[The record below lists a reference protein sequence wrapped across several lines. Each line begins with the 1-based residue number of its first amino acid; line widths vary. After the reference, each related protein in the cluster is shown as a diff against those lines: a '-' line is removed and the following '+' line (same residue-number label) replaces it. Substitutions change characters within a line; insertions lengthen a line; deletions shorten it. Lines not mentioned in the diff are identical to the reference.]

1 MHKIRVMLADDH
13 PMFREGVR
21 RSLEEQP
28 DIEVVGEASDG
39 KEAITMAHKLKPDVL
54 LLDVAMP
61 EMRGIEVARKLSS
74 ELPGTKL
81 VALTVY
87 DDAECARRFI
97 QAGGF
102 GFIVKRAGGTEISTA
117 IRRVHAGHVH
127 IFADQASQLW
137 HDILSDKVVPPQ
149 KQGKLSKR
157 ETQILAL
164 IAQGYTNQ
172 RIADS
177 LCISHRTVETHR
189 TRITAKLGL
198 KNRAQ
203 LVRYALENNLIP
215 NADDEFML

>member
-1 MHKIRVMLADDH
+1 MSKIRVMLADDH

-21 RSLEEQP
+21 QTLEEQP

-39 KEAITMAHKLKPDVL
+39 KEAIAKALRLKPDVI

-61 EMRGIEVARKLSS
+61 ELRGIEVARKLSV

-81 VALTVY
+81 IALTVY

-102 GFIVKRAGGTEISTA
+102 GFIVKRAAGSEIATA
-117 IRRVHAGHVH
+117 VRRVHAGHMH
-127 IFADQASQLW
+127 IFADQTSQLW
-137 HDILSDKVVPPQ
+137 QDILSEKVIPPQ
-149 KQGKLSKR
+149 RQGKLSKR

-172 RIADS
+172 RIADA

-189 TRITAKLGL
+189 TRITSKLGL

-203 LVRYALENNLIP
+203 LVRYAIEHDLIP
-215 NADDEFML
+215 NADDEFIL